1 MFIQTN
7 PAKIQIFWQLLLT
20 TQVPSNTDEY
30 RPIPPNTISE
40 LASHLLR
47 AKQCECYFLKPP
59 FMADYVMELVTFY
72 LLAISGRAVRVGTY
86 SAFVLFNKKHLERLR
101 KKGQLHWIRIKCFSS
116 SHSLRYYWS
125 VWTCSTIFFSQ
136 FCRERII
143 SVLRCRKCSSVYAVR
158 DVPYV

>member
-47 AKQCECYFLKPP
+47 AKLQCECYFLKPP

-101 KKGQLHWIRIKCFSS
+101 KKAQLH
-116 SHSLRYYWS
+116 
-125 VWTCSTIFFSQ
+125 
-136 FCRERII
+136 
-143 SVLRCRKCSSVYAVR
+143 
-158 DVPYV
+158 